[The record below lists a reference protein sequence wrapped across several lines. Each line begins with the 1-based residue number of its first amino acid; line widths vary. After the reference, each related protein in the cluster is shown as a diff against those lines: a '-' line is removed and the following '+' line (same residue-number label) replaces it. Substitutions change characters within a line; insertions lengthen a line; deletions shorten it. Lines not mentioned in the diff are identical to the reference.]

1 MKLGPG
7 NLIIMRMNPCVVLT
21 NTTDVYLDS

>member
-7 NLIIMRMNPCVVLT
+7 NLIIMI
-21 NTTDVYLDS
+21 